1 MESSNGEPRA
11 LEDSLLF
18 TLALP
23 GKKSRRLERTESAP
37 TMAERHAEQQADE
50 RTRLLATDHTLE
62 RDSLQSPSKRAPW
75 TPSLDSIRRKSA
87 VISEMIGG
95 HSHSEGN
102 GDGEFGGTKK
112 SGYDG
117 QFREELLKEGEGA
130 GGIRVWYDNFTAIDW
145 LHDSVKHAVRLR
157 KIRSR
162 KRDGVSGF
170 LVNLA
175 DGAQGWILV
184 SLVGFFTALVAYGI
198 IASEMV
204 LFDVSSFASAIP
216 VPN

>member
-1 MESSNGEPRA
+1 MDRHTGETPA

-23 GKKSRRLERTESAP
+23 GKKSRRLERAGSAP
-37 TMAERHAEQQADE
+37 TMADRHAERQAHE
-50 RTRLLATDHTLE
+50 RTRLLATDHSLE
-62 RDSLQSPSKRAPW
+62 QDSGLSDSPSKRAPW

-87 VISEMIGG
+87 VLSEMIGG

-102 GDGEFGGTKK
+102 PEGEQRTKK

-117 QFREELLKEGEGA
+117 EFREELLREGES
-130 GGIRVWYDNFTAIDW
+130 GIRVWYDNFTAIDW

-184 SLVGFFTALVAYGI
+184 SLVGFFTALVAYAI

-204 LFDVSSFASAIP
+204 LFDVSSFAPLIP
-216 VPN
+216 FRS